1 MNDLTAKSSADFE
14 HHRGVQLS
22 ALLAAA
28 VDAII
33 MIDERGRI
41 ETFSAAA
48 EKMFGYRA
56 ADVLG
61 CNVSVLMPEPYQH
74 QHDHYIQNYLSSG
87 QAKIIGIGREVQA
100 QRKDGTVFPID
111 LSVGEFTLGRE
122 GGFVGIIRDI
132 TDKKRAEEKL
142 TSLGKII
149 EESVNEIYVFDAQ
162 TLLFVEV
169 NRGARENLGFTLKE
183 LRQLTPV
190 DLKPEY
196 TRERFDRLLLPLRNG
211 EKEKLTF
218 STRHRRKDGSEYPVS
233 VHLQVGRYGAV
244 PCFVAI
250 ILDATEQ
257 EEIKKQERQ
266 HRDQL
271 THVARLSTLGEMAAG
286 IAHEINQPLT
296 AITTYA
302 QACLRFLESGD
313 ADSEELQS
321 ALRKVGEQGQRAG
334 HVVQKLRTL
343 VKQGAAPRELV
354 DCNQLIR
361 DAMTLG
367 HADARDHG
375 IAIHLELAP
384 ALPPV
389 YVDTVQIQQV
399 LLNLIRNSI
408 DAMEEAGRKAA
419 GIRVTSTRPSPTEV
433 EISVIDHGAGVSE
446 EAESEL
452 FNPFFTTKESGM
464 GMGLSISRSLVA
476 AHGGKLRYTRNP
488 DSGSTFSFRLPT
500 TRGD

>member
-1 MNDLTAKSSADFE
+1 MNDIPATRSASFQQ
-14 HHRGVQLS
+14 HGGSQLS
-22 ALLAAA
+22 ALLTAA
-28 VDAII
+28 VDAIV

-48 EKMFGYRA
+48 ERMFGYEA
-56 ADVLG
+56 AEVIG
-61 CNVSVLMPEPYQH
+61 RNVSLLMPEPYQD
-74 QHDHYIQNYLSSG
+74 QHDGYLHSYLTTG
-87 QAKIIGIGREVQA
+87 RAKIIGIGREVEA
-100 QRKDGTVFPID
+100 KRKDGTVFPID
-111 LSVGEFTLGRE
+111 LSVGEFAVGSER
-122 GGFVGIIRDI
+122 GFVGIIRDI

-149 EESVNEIYVFDAQ
+149 EESVNEIYVFDAD
-162 TLLFVEV
+162 TLKFMEV
-169 NRGARENLGFTLKE
+169 NRGARENLGYTLKE
-183 LRQLTPV
+183 LRELTPV
-190 DLKPEY
+190 DLKPLF
-196 TRERFDRLLLPLRNG
+196 TRESFDRLLLPLRNG
-211 EKEKLTF
+211 ETEKVTF
-218 STRHRRKDGSEYPVS
+218 STRHRRKDGNEYPVS
-233 VHLQVGRYGAV
+233 VHLQLGRYGAV
-244 PCFVAI
+244 PSFFAI

-257 EEIKKQERQ
+257 EEIKRKERQ
-266 HRDQL
+266 HREQL

-302 QACLRFLESGD
+302 QACLRFIESGD
-313 ADSEELQS
+313 IDSEDLQS

-334 HVVQKLRTL
+334 QVIQKLRAL

-361 DAMTLG
+361 DTMTLG
-367 HADARDHG
+367 DADARDHG
-375 IAIHLELAP
+375 VAVHLDLTAG
-384 ALPPV
+384 LPPV

-408 DAMEEAGRKAA
+408 DAMGNTEHKAE
-419 GIRVTSTRPSPTEV
+419 GIRITSAQSDPNVV
-433 EISVIDHGAGVSE
+433 EISVVDRGSGVSE

-476 AHGGKLRYTRNP
+476 AHGGKLRFARNP
-488 DSGSTFSFRLPT
+488 GGGSTFSFSLPI